1 MFGLREEAIATAD
14 LALKNSASPRVAVDA
29 AFAHV
34 LSGDE
39 VKAKKIMDGV
49 AEARPYDTF
58 VQNVEMPLL
67 NSLIQCNHGN
77 PAQAIDLLNT
87 AVVYARANTGVLYAR
102 GVAYLKAN
110 EGNEA
115 IQEFQKILD
124 LRAVYPADPII
135 SLASLGIARAQA
147 QLGDKAKSRI
157 AYQDVLAIWKDADAN
172 IPLVKQAQEE
182 YLKVQ

>member
-1 MFGLREEAIATAD
+1 LREEAITTAD
-14 LALKNSASPRVAVDA
+14 LALKNSDSPRVAVDG

-49 AEARPYDTF
+49 AAARPYDTF

-67 NSLIQCNHGN
+67 NSLIQCNHDN

-102 GVAYLKAN
+102 GMAYLKAN
-110 EGNEA
+110 QGNEA
-115 IQEFQKILD
+115 VQEFQKILD

-157 AYQDVLAIWKDADAN
+157 AYQDVLAIWKDADAD
-172 IPLVKQAQEE
+172 IPLVQQAKQE